1 MIEVSDNLTN
11 WRYNDDG
18 FFEDATAELS
28 RIDNG
33 DGVRAGGLNDF
44 VVPDVVE
51 LGYDIKFG
59 FLGACRGES

>member
-1 MIEVSDNLTN
+1 LNEVSDNLTN

-33 DGVRAGGLNDF
+33 DGTETITVYDKTPLGEDLDRFIRLN
-44 VVPDVVE
+44 VSV
-51 LGYDIKFG
+51 LN
-59 FLGACRGES
+59 

>member
-1 MIEVSDNLTN
+1 LIEVSDNLTN

-33 DGVRAGGLNDF
+33 DGTETITVYDKTLLGEGLDRFIRLN
-44 VVPDVVE
+44 VSV
-51 LGYDIKFG
+51 LN
-59 FLGACRGES
+59 